1 MLPTA
6 HDQLHRDLQAFIP
19 ASRLITDPLRTLA
32 YGTDASLYRLIPKLV
47 VRVESEDEMRRIL
60 ALAHRHGTPVT
71 FRAAGTSLSGQAV
84 TDSVLLQLG
93 DGWRNW
99 RVGESAATISLQPGI
114 IGGHANRYLAP
125 YRRKIGP
132 DPASINTCQIG
143 GIAANNASGMCCGTA
158 QNSYQTLKSLR
169 VMLAD
174 GAVLDTGDIA
184 SREAFR
190 ASHGTLLDRLAELGR
205 HARADATL
213 AERIRHK
220 FKIKNTCG
228 YSLNALVDYEDP
240 FEILQHLMI
249 GSEGTLGFIAE
260 ITYHTVEEHSHKATA
275 LMIFSDIQ
283 TACEAVAALKSQPV
297 AAVELMDRASLRSV
311 ENKAGMPPYFKEL
324 PETAAALLVETR
336 AMDTA
341 SLTARVEAITAGI
354 AAIPTLLPFQF
365 TDRLEEFTRLWAI
378 RQGLFPSVGS
388 ARAAGTTVII
398 EDVAVPVPQLAAMT
412 LDLQRLFD
420 RHGYTGSI
428 IFGHALEGNLHF
440 VITPDFAKP
449 AETERYKNFMDDVC
463 HMIVHQYDG
472 SLKAEHG
479 TGRNIA
485 PFVELEWGQ
494 QAYRLM
500 REIKT
505 LFDPHHLLNP
515 GVILNDDPEAHL
527 KHIKPMAAVDPLVD
541 KCIECGFC
549 EPNCPSRALTL
560 SPRQRIVGLRE
571 MARLRTASEDSG
583 RLKAI
588 DAAYRYQGIDTCA
601 TDSLCSLTCP
611 VGINTGTMMLKKRE
625 QQRGAT
631 AQWIGGLLA
640 NRFSS
645 VTAATR
651 FGLGAANISH
661 KILGAWLQGS
671 MIGTARKLSGNRI
684 PLWNRYMP
692 TAGALPEPETKATP
706 GRPRV
711 VYFPSCASRTM
722 GPAKGDPESDALPVK
737 TAALL
742 RKAGFEVI
750 LPEDRSALCC
760 GQPFVSKGLPEQAD
774 AKQRE
779 VEQTLRKTSRDGRDP
794 VVIDTSPCSLR
805 LKRNQE
811 QSGLKLYDITEF
823 LHDFVLERLTLHK
836 LPETVALHPTCSTT
850 NMGLQTKLK
859 AIAEACAEKVVIPDR
874 ISCCGWA
881 GDKGF
886 THPELNASA
895 LRDLPAALPNDCQS
909 GYSTSRTCEIGL
921 SLHSG
926 RYYRSIVYLV
936 DRCSR
941 PDTG

>member
-1 MLPTA
+1 M
-6 HDQLHRDLQAFIP
+6 
-19 ASRLITDPLRTLA
+19 
-32 YGTDASLYRLIPKLV
+32 
-47 VRVESEDEMRRIL
+47 
-60 ALAHRHGTPVT
+60 
-71 FRAAGTSLSGQAV
+71 
-84 TDSVLLQLG
+84 
-93 DGWRNW
+93 
-99 RVGESAATISLQPGI
+99 
-114 IGGHANRYLAP
+114 
-125 YRRKIGP
+125 
-132 DPASINTCQIG
+132 
-143 GIAANNASGMCCGTA
+143 
-158 QNSYQTLKSLR
+158 
-169 VMLAD
+169 
-174 GAVLDTGDIA
+174 
-184 SREAFR
+184 
-190 ASHGTLLDRLAELGR
+190 
-205 HARADATL
+205 
-213 AERIRHK
+213 
-220 FKIKNTCG
+220 
-228 YSLNALVDYEDP
+228 
-240 FEILQHLMI
+240 
-249 GSEGTLGFIAE
+249 
-260 ITYHTVEEHSHKATA
+260 
-275 LMIFSDIQ
+275 
-283 TACEAVAALKSQPV
+283 AALKSQPV

-311 ENKAGMPPYFKEL
+311 ENKAGMPPYFKDL
-324 PETAAALLVETR
+324 PEAAAALLVETR
-336 AMDTA
+336 ATNPA
-341 SLTARVEAITAGI
+341 TLTAQVEIITAAL
-354 AAIPTLLPFQF
+354 AAMPTLFPFQF
-365 TDRLEEFTRLWAI
+365 TDRPEEFTKLWAI

-388 ARAAGTTVII
+388 ARATGTTVII
-398 EDVAVPVPQLAAMT
+398 EDVAVPVPRLAAMT
-412 LDLQRLFD
+412 MDLQRLFD
-420 RHGYTGSI
+420 QHGYTGSI

-440 VITPDFAKP
+440 VITPDFSKP

-463 HMIVHQYDG
+463 GMIVHQYDG

-494 QAYRLM
+494 QAYQLM

-505 LFDPHHLLNP
+505 LFDPRNLLNP

-527 KHIKPMAAVDPLVD
+527 KNIKPMAAVDPLVD

-571 MARLRTASEDSG
+571 MARLRTTGEDAS
-583 RLKAI
+583 RLQTLSES
-588 DAAYRYQGIDTCA
+588 YQYQGVETCA
-601 TDSLCSLTCP
+601 ADSLCSLTCP
-611 VGINTGTMMLKKRE
+611 VGINTGTMMLKQRE
-625 QQRGAT
+625 QQRGKVAR
-631 AQWIGGLLA
+631 WVGDLA
-640 NRFSS
+640 ANHFTS

-651 FGLGAANISH
+651 FSLAAANLSHKMLGA
-661 KILGAWLQGS
+661 KLQGGMTS
-671 MIGTARKLSGNRI
+671 GIRKLSGDRI

-692 TAGALPEPETKATP
+692 TASALPEPEAKATLD
-706 GRPRV
+706 RPRV

-750 LPEDRSALCC
+750 LPEDRAALCC
-760 GQPFVSKGLPEQAD
+760 GQPFESKGLPEQAD
-774 AKQRE
+774 AKRRE
-779 VEQTLRKTSRDGRDP
+779 VEQALLKASRNGQDP
-794 VVIDTSPCSLR
+794 IVIDTSPCSLR

-823 LHDFVLERLTLHK
+823 LHDFVLERLTLRK

-850 NMGLQTKLK
+850 NMGLQAKLK
-859 AIAEACAEKVVIPDR
+859 AIAEACVEKVVIPDR

-895 LRDLPAALPNDCQS
+895 LRDLPAALPDDCQS

>member
-1 MLPTA
+1 
-6 HDQLHRDLQAFIP
+6 
-19 ASRLITDPLRTLA
+19 
-32 YGTDASLYRLIPKLV
+32 
-47 VRVESEDEMRRIL
+47 MRRIL
-60 ALAHRHGTPVT
+60 ALVHRHGTPVT

-99 RVGESAATISLQPGI
+99 RIGAGAATISLQPGV
-114 IGGHANRYLAP
+114 IGGHANRYLAS
-125 YRRKIGP
+125 YQRKIGP
-132 DPASINTCQIG
+132 DPASINSCFIG

-158 QNSYQTLKSLR
+158 QNSYQTLKSMR

-174 GAVLDTGDIA
+174 GAVLDTGDSA

-190 ASHGTLLDRLAELGR
+190 ASHGTLLDRLAELGQR
-205 HARADATL
+205 TRADAAL
-213 AERIRHK
+213 AERIRTK

-260 ITYHTVEEHSHKATA
+260 ITYRTVEEHTHKATA
-275 LMIFSDIQ
+275 LMIFPDIK
-283 TACEAVAALKSQPV
+283 TACEAVAVLKNQPV

-311 ENKAGMPPYFKEL
+311 ENKAGIPAYFKEL
-324 PETAAALLVETR
+324 PEAAAALLVETR
-336 AMDTA
+336 TMDSAT
-341 SLTARVEAITAGI
+341 LTAQVETITA
-354 AAIPTLLPFQF
+354 ALADIPTLFPFQF
-365 TDRLEEFTRLWAI
+365 TDRPEEFTQLWAI

-388 ARAAGTTVII
+388 ARASGTTVII
-398 EDVAVPVPQLAAMT
+398 EDVAVPVPRLAAMT

-440 VITPDFAKP
+440 VITPDFANP
-449 AETERYKNFMDDVC
+449 AETERYKHFMDDVC
-463 HMIVHQYDG
+463 QMIVHQYDG

-485 PFVELEWGQ
+485 PFVELEWGR
-494 QAYRLM
+494 QAYQLM
-500 REIKT
+500 REIKA
-505 LFDPHHLLNP
+505 LFDPHNLLNP
-515 GVILNDDPEAHL
+515 GVILNDDPEVHTRN
-527 KHIKPMAAVDPLVD
+527 IKPMAAVDPLVD

-571 MARLRTASEDSG
+571 IARLQAAGEDSS

-588 DAAYRYQGIDTCA
+588 DEAYSYQGIDTCA
-601 TDSLCSLTCP
+601 ADGLCALTCP
-611 VGINTGTMMLKKRE
+611 VGINTGTMMLKKRS
-625 QQRGAT
+625 QRRGGT
-631 AQWIGGLLA
+631 AQWIGSLA
-640 NRFSS
+640 ANYFTG
-645 VTAATR
+645 VTAVTR
-651 FGLGAANISH
+651 LGLAAANLSH
-661 KILGAWLQGS
+661 QIFGATLQGGFT
-671 MIGTARKLSGNRI
+671 GTLRKLSGDRI
-684 PLWNRYMP
+684 PLWNRYLP
-692 TAGALPEPETKATP
+692 SAGALPEPEASGAP

-722 GPAKGDPESDALPVK
+722 GPAKGDPERDPLPVK

-742 RKAGFEVI
+742 RKAGFEVV
-750 LPEDRSALCC
+750 LPADSAALCC
-760 GQPFVSKGLPEQAD
+760 GQPFASKGLPEQAD

-779 VEQTLRKTSRDGRDP
+779 VEQALLKASRDGQDP
-794 VVIDTSPCSLR
+794 IVFDTSPCTWRFKKL
-805 LKRNQE
+805 QE
-811 QSGLKLYDITEF
+811 QSPLKLYDITEF
-823 LHDFVLERLTLHK
+823 LHDVVLERLTVHK
-836 LPETVALHPTCSTT
+836 LPETVALHSTCSTI
-850 NMGLQTKLK
+850 NMGLQTKLR
-859 AIAEACAEKVVIPDR
+859 AIAETCVENVVIPDQ

-886 THPELNASA
+886 TYPELNASA
-895 LRDLPAALPNDCQS
+895 LRELKAALPDECQS

-936 DRCSR
+936 DRCSEAR
-941 PDTG
+941 TG